1 MMLCIGKFKKYDR
14 WSHTCVQCLYF
25 WMLQWFKLYRYIH
38 RYNTYIHNLFFIQS
52 MGHTVTHLGHVYR
65 HHLARIALPFAVA
78 VGARLV
84 AINQMSWWW
93 ACRVVGARLV
103 AIKQMS
109 WWWAWRVMG
118 FLSDASS
125 LFRALIMV
133 VLFRLM
139 FPLPWK
145 RWFRRRALPAR
156 FARAPSITIPELP
169 NRFWHFAQSPW
180 DTI

>member
-1 MMLCIGKFKKYDR
+1 MPK
-14 WSHTCVQCLYF
+14 T
-25 WMLQWFKLYRYIH
+25 KLRQLRNGDQGVRLLDMKWLHRVYIYM
-38 RYNTYIHNLFFIQS
+38 RIYIHNLRVCNVCMYIYIYTHAYIHSLFLLQS

-84 AINQMSWWW
+84 VTN
-93 ACRVVGARLV
+93 
-103 AIKQMS
+103 QMS

-145 RWFRRRALPAR
+145 R
-156 FARAPSITIPELP
+156 
-169 NRFWHFAQSPW
+169 
-180 DTI
+180 

>member
-1 MMLCIGKFKKYDR
+1 
-14 WSHTCVQCLYF
+14 
-25 WMLQWFKLYRYIH
+25 
-38 RYNTYIHNLFFIQS
+38 

-65 HHLARIALPFAVA
+65 HHLARIALPFFAVA

-103 AIKQMS
+103 AINQMS
-109 WWWAWRVMG
+109 WWWAWRWAWMVTG

-145 RWFRRRALPAR
+145 R
-156 FARAPSITIPELP
+156 
-169 NRFWHFAQSPW
+169 
-180 DTI
+180 